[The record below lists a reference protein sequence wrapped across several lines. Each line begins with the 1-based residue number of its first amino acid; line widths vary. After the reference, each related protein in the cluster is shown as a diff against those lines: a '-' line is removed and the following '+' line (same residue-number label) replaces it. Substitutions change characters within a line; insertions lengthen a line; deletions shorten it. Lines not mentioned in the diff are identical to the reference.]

1 MIDDLVDRIRK
12 TPVADKDTEAERHLQ
27 QTLGT
32 VPDALYILAQTVL
45 VQQYGLTQAQAQR
58 EALQNELEQLRREG
72 NNAPTTAPPKG
83 GSFLSRIFGNDEP
96 TSSQTPSGGQG
107 YAPPAQQGPAAGSG
121 GYQPVNYTP
130 APQGYPPP
138 PYGAPAYGGPAYG
151 GPAYGSPAPPPGY
164 GQAYGQGYGQSYGQS
179 YGNPG
184 MFGGAGGGGGFLR
197 GALQTATGVAAGA
210 MVFEGMEDLFRG
222 FGGHEGHG
230 LGNVGGETVV
240 NNYYGDERESGR
252 AGGEHSVAG
261 ADDGSFYSPGQD
273 ASREDIGGES
283 RGFADTASDSD
294 DSDSDSGNDFDS
306 DSDDSS
312 DGSSDDGGGDDSNY

>member
-1 MIDDLVDRIRK
+1 MTDQEQHMIDDLVDRIRK
-12 TPVADKDTEAERHLQ
+12 TPLADKDSEAERHLR

-72 NNAPTTAPPKG
+72 NAAPPATPARS
-83 GSFLSRIFGNDEP
+83 GSFLSRIFGDDGAKP
-96 TSSQTPSGGQG
+96 SQAPAGGQG
-107 YAPPAQQGPAAGSG
+107 YAPPAQQGQAQGSG

-138 PYGAPAYGGPAYG
+138 PPYGA
-151 GPAYGSPAPPPGY
+151 PAYGSPAPPPGY
-164 GQAYGQGYGQSYGQS
+164 GQGYGSGYAS
-179 YGNPG
+179 PG
-184 MFGGAGGGGGFLR
+184 MFGGGGGGGGFLR

-210 MVFEGMEDLFRG
+210 LVFEGMEDLFHG

-230 LGNVGGETVV
+230 LGNMGGETVV

-252 AGGEHSVAG
+252 GGSEHNLAGG
-261 ADDGSFYSPGQD
+261 DDGSFYSPGQD
-273 ASREDIGGES
+273 ASREDAGGES
-283 RGFADTASDSD
+283 RGFADTDSD
-294 DSDSDSGNDFDS
+294 PDAQNDDGGDDSGNEFDS

-312 DGSSDDGGGDDSNY
+312 SDSSNDGGGDDSNY